1 MKKTASLKF
10 AGLALLGSF
19 ALAACNQANLTG
31 SAKTYAFA
39 AQAGFT
45 DGQAGTATRADLN
58 SKDTTTVLSA
68 TKLKPSTLYVAHY
81 HLAGT
86 DTTQGV
92 CASKGKIIDGNIGNA
107 SVLSDANGNLVIRGL
122 TATTNLANA
131 MYINI
136 HEDRTPDLSSVPLCA
151 DLTLPPTK

>member
-1 MKKTASLKF
+1 MKKSASLKF

-39 AQAGFT
+39 LQTGFT
-45 DGQAGTATRADLN
+45 GSAGTATRADLN

-68 TKLKPSTLYVAHY
+68 TGLKKSTLYVAHY
-81 HLAGT
+81 HLAGK
-86 DTTQGV
+86 DTSRGV
-92 CASKGKIIDGNIGNA
+92 CASGGNVVDGKIGNA

-122 TATTNLANA
+122 TATANLTDAK
-131 MYINI
+131 YINI
-136 HEDRTPDLSSVPLCA
+136 HEDLTPDLSMVPLCA
-151 DLTLPPTK
+151 DLTLAPTK